1 MWVIFHQ
8 ITGEATEKQ
17 ILSSLQMYPDR
28 ADYMRE
34 ALRGLFRISN
44 DWTARKPQVLEVHNE
59 MAQLINLRFIWFLS
73 ALRMIIL

>member
-1 MWVIFHQ
+1 MWFIFHQ
-8 ITGEATEKQ
+8 IMGEATEKQ

-59 MAQLINLRFIWFLS
+59 MAQLINFRFIWFLS
-73 ALRMIIL
+73 ALRVIIL